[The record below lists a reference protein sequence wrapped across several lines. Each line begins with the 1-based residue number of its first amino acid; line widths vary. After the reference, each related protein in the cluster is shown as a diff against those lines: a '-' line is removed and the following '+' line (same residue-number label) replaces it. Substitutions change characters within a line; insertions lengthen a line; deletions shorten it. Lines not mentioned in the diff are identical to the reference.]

1 VEGECPDLRSDH
13 VAGGT
18 LKGNEGGDMSKEK
31 RVQEIVQLKNK
42 LRVLEA
48 GQLSALCS
56 AYKNVDRCGQDRFM
70 ASAVTITIRS
80 INVSNNTIVEEVAI
94 SDGLSVETIT
104 AIKADIKR
112 SLDLLMSYPHNK
124 I

>member
-1 VEGECPDLRSDH
+1 
-13 VAGGT
+13 
-18 LKGNEGGDMSKEK
+18 MSKEK
-31 RVQEIVQLKNK
+31 RIQEIALLKNK

-48 GQLSALCS
+48 SQLGTICS

-94 SDGLSVETIT
+94 SDGLSVETIA

-112 SLDLLMSYPHNK
+112 SHDLLMSYPTTRYNK
-124 I
+124 EIP